1 MIINLLMQYLM
12 VQDIHFRKVREVEE
26 LKEKVRRE
34 LLAYDGHLSQLLG
47 LIDALQRL
55 GVAYNFEREI
65 EEALEHIY
73 ATHNDNNDVDDD
85 LYNVSVHFRL
95 LRQQGF
101 KISCGKT

>member
-1 MIINLLMQYLM
+1 M
-12 VQDIHFRKVREVEE
+12 
-26 LKEKVRRE
+26 KEKVRRE
-34 LLAYDGHLSQLLG
+34 LFAYDGHLSQLLG

-55 GVAYNFEREI
+55 GVAYKFEREI

-73 ATHNDNNDVDDD
+73 ATYNDNNDADDD
-85 LYNVSVHFRL
+85 LYNVSIHFQL